1 VASLITASW
10 LLEPARAVRHR
21 CRVDTPV
28 FPAEVHSP
36 RIGALDGLRAVAVT
50 AVLLYHLS
58 PRALPSGFLGVDVF
72 MVVSGFIVTGLLM
85 RERER
90 VGGVR
95 VSAFWGRRFRRLVP
109 AVMVLVV
116 VVTVWVH
123 VTGPS
128 TLVPWV
134 RSQGLAAL
142 FYVTNWRLI
151 ATGVTYGGA
160 LGASSPLVH
169 LWSLAVEEQFYLCW
183 PLVLVGV
190 LALSRGRRAPVVA
203 VTAIAAV
210 GSAAWM
216 RYLYDSGANVTRIY
230 YGTDTRAQAF
240 LFGALA
246 ALVAPHLRAR
256 DRKVVSALGGIALV
270 GVLAAM
276 FTNSPDVLYRG
287 GFGLVALGIALTAV
301 ATTLPGPVMFALDR
315 PPLRGLGRVSYG
327 VYLWHWPAITLL
339 TPARVGIDGVGLLV
353 VRLGVTAAGTAAS
366 WILVERPLARARPR
380 RVAFSGSV
388 AVAAAAVAL
397 LVLPAGQAVAY
408 SNFRTDRVVKVVVVT
423 PAAHTARA
431 SVSSASTRATS
442 VAPARTGSFT
452 LPRSGTAMIV
462 GDSGMYSATPAF
474 AAGLEAARWRVVET
488 AYPGIGLTNPPGEIP
503 HWTTTARKYRV
514 DLTIVMLGGW
524 DVPWEQAHGA
534 AAYRAVV
541 DQAVGAYTAA
551 GGKVLWLSILPDA
564 TTDDQP
570 IDRFYAAL
578 PARYPGVVEYLD
590 IQSALRAP
598 NGGWPRTVDGRVL
611 RGRDGWHLCQDGAAA
626 VARMA
631 LGHVGLQRP
640 GWETGSWRNDPGY
653 EPGGAACRL

>member
-1 VASLITASW
+1 VLAPT
-10 LLEPARAVRHR
+10 RAVRHR
-21 CRVDTPV
+21 CPVDTIA
-28 FPAEVHSP
+28 FPAEIHPP
-36 RIGALDGLRAVAVT
+36 RIGALDGLRALAVT
-50 AVLLYHLS
+50 AVLVYHLS
-58 PRALPSGFLGVDVF
+58 PRALPSGYLGVDVF

-85 RERER
+85 RARER
-90 VGGVR
+90 DGRVR
-95 VSAFWGRRFRRLVP
+95 VGAFWGRRFRRLVP

-128 TLVPWV
+128 TLMPSV

-160 LGASSPLVH
+160 VGASSPFVH

-183 PLVLVGV
+183 PLVMVGM

-203 VTAIAAV
+203 ITAIAAV

-256 DRKVVSALGGIALV
+256 GQQLVRVVGGIALV

-276 FTNSPDVLYRG
+276 CTNSPAMLYRG
-287 GFGLVALGIALTAV
+287 GFAFVAIGTALAAV
-301 ATTLPGPVMFALDR
+301 ATTLPGPVKFALDR

-339 TPARVGIDGVGLLV
+339 TPARVGIDGAGLLV
-353 VRLGVTAAGTAAS
+353 LRLGVTAAGTAAS
-366 WILVERPLARARPR
+366 WMLVERPLARAQPW

-388 AVAAAAVAL
+388 AVLAATVAL
-397 LVLPAGQAVAY
+397 VVLPVGQAVAY
-408 SNFRTDRVVKVVVVT
+408 SNFRTDRVVKPVVT
-423 PAAHTARA
+423 PAPSNARA
-431 SVSSASTRATS
+431 SVATS
-442 VAPARTGSFT
+442 AVKRVTPVAPTSSGSLT
-452 LPRSGTAMIV
+452 LPRLGTAMIV
-462 GDSGMYSATPAF
+462 GDSGMYSANPAF
-474 AAGLEAARWRVVET
+474 VAGLQAAGWRVIGT
-488 AYPGIGLTNPPGEIP
+488 SFPGIGLTNPPDEIA
-503 HWTTTARKYRV
+503 HLRSTALEYRV
-514 DLTIVMLGGW
+514 NLTIVMIGGW
-524 DVPWEQAHGA
+524 DADWENAYGA

-551 GGKVLWLSILPDA
+551 GGKVLWLSILPGGA
-564 TTDDQP
+564 TDNRP
-570 IDRFYAAL
+570 LDRFYAAV

-590 IQSALRAP
+590 IQSALRGP
-598 NGGWPRTVDGRVL
+598 EGGYPRTVGDLVL

-626 VARMA
+626 VAQMA
-631 LGHVGLQRP
+631 LRQVGLERP
-640 GWETGSWRNDPGY
+640 GWEMGSWRNNLGY
-653 EPGGAACRL
+653 EPGKPACRL